1 MKHENRLSLFLT
13 DSHGKIIDFQK
24 IEEELGS
31 TLGRKSIQFSYMAPF
46 KVSGKNLKRVLEDK
60 MKEPFTDLIIQ
71 LSANDISN
79 LQFLDD
85 QDLKLKMAAKSTRNL
100 VNVVKAAFLQNR
112 NLRNVLI
119 LPRSPRRD
127 STLLNQL
134 SEYANSILKIEV
146 EKSGLE
152 DKIKI
157 GSLSTIQLETERHI
171 VEIFGSRS

>member
-1 MKHENRLSLFLT
+1 
-13 DSHGKIIDFQK
+13 
-24 IEEELGS
+24 
-31 TLGRKSIQFSYMAPF
+31 MALF

-85 QDLKLKMAAKSTRNL
+85 QDLKLKMAAKSTRK

-112 NLRNVLI
+112 YLRNVLT
-119 LPRSPRRD
+119 LPCSPRRG

-171 VEIFGSRS
+171 DEIFGSRSSVGVDHQYMREPKGGQNIPKLVQSLRNDGISI

>member
-1 MKHENRLSLFLT
+1 
-13 DSHGKIIDFQK
+13 
-24 IEEELGS
+24 
-31 TLGRKSIQFSYMAPF
+31 MALF
-46 KVSGKNLKRVLEDK
+46 KVSNLQRELEDK
-60 MKEPFTDLIIQ
+60 MKEPFTDLNIQ

-85 QDLKLKMAAKSTRNL
+85 QDLKLKMAAKSTRNS
-100 VNVVKAAFLQNR
+100 VNLVKAAFLLNR

-119 LPRSPRRD
+119 LPLFPLRD

-171 VEIFGSRS
+171 VEIFGSRSSVGVDLHHMRGPKGGGKYTEAIVQSLRNNGLSI

>member
-1 MKHENRLSLFLT
+1 MALF
-13 DSHGKIIDFQK
+13 K
-24 IEEELGS
+24 
-31 TLGRKSIQFSYMAPF
+31 A
-46 KVSGKNLKRVLEDK
+46 SGKNLKRVIEDK
-60 MKEPFTDLIIQ
+60 MKEPFTDLIILQ
-71 LSANDISN
+71 SANDISN

-85 QDLKLKMAAKSTRNL
+85 QDLKLKMAAKSTKNS

-152 DKIKI
+152 DKIKM
-157 GSLSTIQLETERHI
+157 GSLSIIQFETDCHI
-171 VEIFGSRS
+171 VEIFGSSWS